1 MFTNFF
7 SDLPDI
13 IQDSKEIYLYPGQ
26 TAYFGCIIS
35 QTSNIEKLEIVWYK
49 DDSPLLYDNSRMLLL
64 PSGSLEVDEL
74 IPSDRGSYQCNV
86 TSGTHSVLSSR
97 LNLNIKSNAG
107 VPENFASPSF
117 STVPMP
123 QIVRDGDIDVTFEC
137 TANGNPKPSIK
148 WLKNGEDIDI
158 RWFIYYLYLYEQN
171 I

>member
-1 MFTNFF
+1 M
-7 SDLPDI
+7 
-13 IQDSKEIYLYPGQ
+13 YLYPGQ
-26 TAYFGCIIS
+26 TAYFGCITS
-35 QTSNIEKLEIVWYK
+35 QTSNIEKLEIKWYK
-49 DDSPLLYDNSRMLLL
+49 DDSPLLYDTLRMLLL

-74 IPSDRGSYQCNV
+74 VPSDRGSYQCNV
-86 TSGTHSVLSSR
+86 TSGTHSVLSSKST
-97 LNLNIKSNAG
+97 LNIKSNAG

-158 RWFIYYLYLYEQN
+158 R
-171 I
+171 

>member
-1 MFTNFF
+1 MYIKKLLFF
-7 SDLPDI
+7 FPDLPEI
-13 IQDSKEIYLYPGQ
+13 IQDSNEIYLYPGQ

-35 QTSNIEKLEIVWYK
+35 HTSNIEKLEIVWYK
-49 DDSPLLYDNSRMLLL
+49 DDSPLIYDNSRMLLL

-86 TSGTHSVLSSR
+86 TSGSHSVISSR
-97 LNLNIKSNAG
+97 SNLNIKSSAG

-123 QIVRDGDIDVTFEC
+123 QIVRDGDVDVTLEC

-158 RWFIYYLYLYEQN
+158 R
-171 I
+171 